1 MATITNAAA
10 FLGGRRMKGVD
21 AEYDDQYVTLKNHKT
36 GDTIKRY
43 EVVEAASLSQPWMGA
58 WDVVDETS
66 QEAGARVRL
75 VVQEGCG
82 CSGMRQYTNDPTY
95 SGALKGTR

>member
-1 MATITNAAA
+1 MATIKNAAA

-21 AEYDDQYVTLKNHKT
+21 AEYDATSVTLKNHKT

-43 EVVEAASLSQPWMGA
+43 EVVEAASLSEPWMGA

-82 CSGMRQYTNDPTY
+82 CSGMRPYTNDPSY
-95 SGALKGTR
+95 SGALAGTR

>member
-21 AEYDDQYVTLKNHKT
+21 AEYTDSAVTLKNHKT
-36 GDTIKRY
+36 GDVIKTY
-43 EVVEAASLSQPWMGA
+43 SVVEVAAIDTWMGA
-58 WDVVDETS
+58 WDVVDEHS
-66 QEAGARVRL
+66 QEADARLRL

-82 CSGMRQYTNDPTY
+82 CGGMKNYTLSPDYAGPIK
-95 SGALKGTR
+95 STR